1 MESNKL
7 FKLVEDRLKNITPEY
22 KIETEIILNKLFNLN
37 KIDFIIPKNIDYK
50 AKEPFLD
57 EIIIRREKR
66 EPLQYIFN
74 EQNFMGYN
82 FYINENVL
90 IPRSDTEIL
99 VEKAIEL
106 IKSFNEE
113 NNIKILDLGTGS
125 GCITISLANEFENI
139 DFFALDISEKALEV
153 TNKNIKKLAR
163 YNNINLIQSDKFNY
177 FKDKNI
183 KFNLIISNPP
193 YIPKRDFFNLEPEVK
208 NYEPTLALVGDE
220 NNGTYFYEYIAL
232 EAPNYL
238 KNNSYILCEIGINQK
253 ELINNIFNKY
263 KKVEFFNDYNNIPRV
278 ILANY
283 IKK

>member
-82 FYINENVL
+82 FYINEHVL

-99 VEKAIEL
+99 VEKAMEL

-238 KNNSYILCEIGINQK
+238 KNNSCILCEIGINQK